1 MKQKPPLKLAN
12 MLKSQPDCFHAK
24 HGLIFTS
31 KISVILT
38 PPLQILIAY
47 IDNSTCTSKT
57 ILVGLKPNTL
67 QTDDPNSNLEIV
79 LGGRDG
85 FHWVASSTFIVTSVV
100 TNQYWVVRFSVN
112 RLPASQKVNEFT
124 MFLFLLDINWDW
136 LHVNYTQELAR
147 TTHKSTLIS
156 SSMN

>member
-1 MKQKPPLKLAN
+1 MKIQSDILQTKVKMKGDIFFLQMKQKPPLKLAN

-85 FHWVASSTFIVTSVV
+85 FH
-100 TNQYWVVRFSVN
+100 
-112 RLPASQKVNEFT
+112 
-124 MFLFLLDINWDW
+124 
-136 LHVNYTQELAR
+136 
-147 TTHKSTLIS
+147 
-156 SSMN
+156 